1 MNLLIHDLTAEEWN
15 RIADSYSTWT
25 VISDTGTIR
34 PCIGCFRC
42 WTGGSGKCVFRD
54 GYDNMCSLIHEAEE
68 MVVMSRY
75 TYGGFSSFVKNVF
88 DRSIGYVLLEF
99 ETAYGEMHHKR
110 RFPEEKPVTFRF
122 RGCHLTADEKE
133 KTAAYAAAVC
143 RNLRGRVKD
152 VLFDECNPAEEAQA
166 LSEAPPCEPAARLPS
181 EPVKWPGC
189 LYILIANINWQRL
202 KKH

>member
-1 MNLLIHDLTAEEWN
+1 MNLLIHDLTAKEWN
-15 RIADSYSTWT
+15 RIADSYSTWN

-75 TYGGFSSFVKNVF
+75 TYGGF
-88 DRSIGYVLLEF
+88 
-99 ETAYGEMHHKR
+99 HKR

-166 LSEAPPCEPAARLPS
+166 LSETSPCEPAARLPS

-202 KKH
+202 KKR